1 MRLRARARS
10 VLAAVGHGIGTLVI
24 ALWKRPGGA
33 EVPVSVHI
41 LVSSKT
47 WHGGLLAAISFEL
60 LTGRRWRLFVHEDG
74 TVDEKARQRIEATL
88 RGVRFVS
95 RKEADARALEYLSGH
110 PKCLEHRS
118 RHNLFL
124 KIFDVPAFAPGS
136 SFIMLDSDVIFFRRP
151 EEILAWAQS
160 GGEGCFYNAD
170 TKEKYFVPRPM
181 IEEALGFPLWRD
193 FNSGLVLMPTAAV
206 NLDLAERVLE
216 HFETKAHHPQF
227 FEQTLYG
234 IMGSAW
240 GRGGA
245 LPRSYEI
252 NWGYFRGRGAVCRHY
267 VGAFKHDLLYIEGAP
282 ILAFNRLWRG
292 LFLS

>member
-1 MRLRARARS
+1 MRALARS
-10 VLAAVGHGIGTLVI
+10 FLAALGRGIGTVVI
-24 ALWKRPGGA
+24 ALWKRPGGE
-33 EVPVSVHI
+33 EVPVSVHV
-41 LVSSKT
+41 LVSSRT

-74 TVDEKARQRIEATL
+74 TVDENSRKRIEATL
-88 RGVRFVS
+88 LGVRFVS
-95 RKEADARALEYLSGH
+95 RTESDTRALEYLSGH

-136 SFIMLDSDVIFFRRP
+136 RFIMLDSDVIFFRRP
-151 EEILAWAQS
+151 KEILDWALS
-160 GGEGCFYNAD
+160 GGEGCFYNED
-170 TKEKYFVPRPM
+170 TKEKYFVPRPI
-181 IEEALGFPLWRD
+181 IEEALGFPLWRN
-193 FNSGLVLMPTAAV
+193 FNSGLVLMPTDAV
-206 NLDLAERVLE
+206 NLDLAERVLML
-216 HFETKAHHPQF
+216 FETTAYHPQF

-240 GRGGA
+240 KRGGP
-245 LPRSYEI
+245 LPRTYEI
-252 NWGYFRGRGAVCRHY
+252 NWGYFRGAGAVCRHY

-282 ILAFNRLWRG
+282 VLAFNWLGRG